1 MIVVYTVTAS
11 EAEAE
16 RIGRLALEAG
26 LCACVNRVPGM
37 RSMYLWNGQIGEA
50 QECILLLKTLA
61 EKYDALETFIRKEHT
76 YEVPAIFAL
85 PADRVEAEYAAWL
98 KKELK

>member
-26 LCACVNRVPGM
+26 LCACVNLVPGM

-85 PADRVEAEYAAWL
+85 PADRVEAEYVAWL